1 VTPADPHDL
10 EPARGA
16 AAGMRPRSYRRIV
29 WHTVGL
35 LVAAALAWLI
45 MRAYRQPDFIID
57 LVSMSLC

>member
-1 VTPADPHDL
+1 
-10 EPARGA
+10 
-16 AAGMRPRSYRRIV
+16 MRPRSYRRIV